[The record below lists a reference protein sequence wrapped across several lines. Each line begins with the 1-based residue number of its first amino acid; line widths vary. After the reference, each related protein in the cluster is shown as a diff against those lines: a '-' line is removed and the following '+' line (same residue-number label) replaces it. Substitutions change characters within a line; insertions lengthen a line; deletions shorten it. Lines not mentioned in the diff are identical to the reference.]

1 MFRRKKKILD
11 PALASS
17 VETKKRRKKNP
28 NNQEN
33 EESTDYFGGGSIGF
47 DDDSV
52 VVPMGRKTLAT
63 SSFGK
68 NQDNFLKRKKITRR
82 QPGSKPTTKY
92 FTQATQ
98 DSIVKWQQ
106 TSNVMA
112 KEIIYVKDILP
123 AFDALVENLINVYG
137 FKVMY
142 ESKQDL
148 KNECLEFLY
157 SAVPK
162 FDHTKG
168 SKAFSYFNVVAKH
181 WLTIKSKQNAK
192 KTKQYISLDYQEA
205 ISVTDMETIEK
216 YNFIPGY
223 DEVITQE
230 EIKQFLVNI
239 ITELDSRT
247 KTENEK
253 AVVDAIKQIM
263 ERIEDIDLL
272 SKRAVLLY
280 VRGITKLSSKQ
291 LSITLSSLKKHYKDI
306 RKMEEFISA

>member
-1 MFRRKKKILD
+1 
-11 PALASS
+11 
-17 VETKKRRKKNP
+17 
-28 NNQEN
+28 
-33 EESTDYFGGGSIGF
+33 
-47 DDDSV
+47 
-52 VVPMGRKTLAT
+52 
-63 SSFGK
+63 
-68 NQDNFLKRKKITRR
+68 
-82 QPGSKPTTKY
+82 
-92 FTQATQ
+92 
-98 DSIVKWQQ
+98 
-106 TSNVMA
+106 MA

-157 SAVPK
+157 SAVHK

-223 DEVITQE
+223 DEIVTHE

-306 RKMEEFISA
+306 RKMDEFISA

>member
-11 PALASS
+11 PNAAPS
-17 VETKKRRKKNP
+17 VEKKKRKNK
-28 NNQEN
+28 NSNSQEN
-33 EESTDYFGGGSIGF
+33 EEYFGGGASVPY

-52 VVPMGRKTLAT
+52 VVPMGRKVLSN

-68 NQDNFLKRKKITRR
+68 NQDNFLNRKKITRR

-106 TSNVMA
+106 TSNAME

-157 SAVPK
+157 SAVHK

-223 DEVITQE
+223 DEIVTHE

-306 RKMEEFISA
+306 RKMDEFISA